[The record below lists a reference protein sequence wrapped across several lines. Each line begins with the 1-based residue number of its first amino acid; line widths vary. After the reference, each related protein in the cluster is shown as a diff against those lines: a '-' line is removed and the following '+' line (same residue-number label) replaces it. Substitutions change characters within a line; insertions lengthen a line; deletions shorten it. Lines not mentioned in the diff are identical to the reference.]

1 MADLGKK
8 TGPGEYHLSRAG
20 RKLYSTRAERSRL
33 RKSTT
38 QRFSRNAA
46 HVVEAAVTSINDVVD
61 VAATKTAATR
71 SAVGSVMGSSANA
84 YAPSEPRSLRRRLAT
99 IGVSAMAFGLVGTF
113 ALPSYALTPGTIESE
128 YGQALAAQSI
138 SAHNSLTDA
147 SRPTSVSIAEVAV
160 DNIVRPVYDGPT
172 VRDYLENPPYPNF
185 DLAQVFEVAKQY
197 IGTPYLAYGASPA
210 GFDCSGFTQ
219 FVYAQF
225 GVPLIHLASA
235 QMNAGTIISEADAQ
249 PGDLVWMPGHI
260 GFWAGPG
267 MMLDSPTEGKSIDI
281 RPIWSS
287 YYVVFRVGIN

>member
-1 MADLGKK
+1 MNH
-8 TGPGEYHLSRAG
+8 GPHEYKLSRAG
-20 RKLYSTRAERSRL
+20 RKLYSTHKERSRI
-33 RKSTT
+33 RKSTA
-38 QRFSRNAA
+38 QRISRNAA
-46 HVVEAAVTSINDVVD
+46 QIAEATVTSITEVVSQT
-61 VAATKTAATR
+61 ATTAR
-71 SAVGSVMGSSANA
+71 HAVPRWSV
-84 YAPSEPRSLRRRLAT
+84 PRSQSHRMANV
-99 IGVSAMAFGLVGTF
+99 GVTAIAFALVGTF
-113 ALPSYALTPGTIESE
+113 ALPAYALTPGTIESE
-128 YGQALAAQSI
+128 YGQALAAQSVY
-138 SAHNSLTDA
+138 AHNSKIDA
-147 SRPTSVSIAEVAV
+147 TRPSTMTIGDAPA
-160 DNIVRPVYDGPT
+160 DGIVRPSYDGPS

-267 MMLDSPTEGKSIDI
+267 MMLDSPTEGKSIGI
-281 RPIWSS
+281 RPIWSD
-287 YYVVFRVGIN
+287 YYVVFRVGI

>member
-1 MADLGKK
+1 LADLGKK

-20 RKLYSTRAERSRL
+20 RKLYSTRAERSRI
-33 RKSTT
+33 RKSTS
-38 QRFSRNAA
+38 QRLSRNAG
-46 HVVEAAVTSINDVVD
+46 HIVDAAVTSINDVVD
-61 VAATKTAATR
+61 VATTKATAVTAT
-71 SAVGSVMGSSANA
+71 V
-84 YAPSEPRSLRRRLAT
+84 APKLPFAPAEPTSLRRRLAT
-99 IGVSAMAFGLVGTF
+99 VGVSALAFGLVGTF
-113 ALPSYALTPGTIESE
+113 ALPAYALTPGTIESE
-128 YGQALAAQSI
+128 YGQALAAQSL
-138 SAHNSLTDA
+138 SAHNSATDA
-147 SRPTSVSIAEVAV
+147 SRPTSVSVAQLAA
-160 DNIVRPVYDGPT
+160 DNIVRPAYDGPS

-225 GVPLIHLASA
+225 GIPLIHLASA
-235 QMNAGTIISEADAQ
+235 QMNAGTIISEADAV

-267 MMLDSPTEGKSIDI
+267 MMLDSPTEGKSIAI
-281 RPIWSS
+281 RPIWSD

>member
-1 MADLGKK
+1 LADIGKK

-20 RKLYSTRAERSRL
+20 RKLYSTRAERSRI
-33 RKSTT
+33 RKSTS
-38 QRFSRNAA
+38 QRLSRNAG
-46 HVVEAAVTSINDVVD
+46 HIVDAAMTSINEAVD
-61 VAATKTAATR
+61 VASTKVTSVTAIAAPKP
-71 SAVGSVMGSSANA
+71 SFAPASST
-84 YAPSEPRSLRRRLAT
+84 SLRRRLAT
-99 IGVSAMAFGLVGTF
+99 VGVSALAFGLVGTF

-138 SAHNSLTDA
+138 SAHNALTDA

-160 DNIVRPVYDGPT
+160 DNIVRPVYDGPS

-197 IGTPYLAYGASPA
+197 IGTPYLAYGANPA

-225 GVPLIHLASA
+225 GVPLVHLASA
-235 QMNAGTIISEADAQ
+235 QMNAGTIIAEADAV

-267 MMLDSPTEGKSIDI
+267 MMLDSPTEGKAIDI
-281 RPIWSS
+281 RPIWSN

>member
-1 MADLGKK
+1 MADIGKN
-8 TGPGEYHLSRAG
+8 TGPHEYTLSRAG
-20 RKLYSTRAERSRL
+20 RKLYSTRAERSRM
-33 RKSTT
+33 RKST
-38 QRFSRNAA
+38 SRRL
-46 HVVEAAVTSINDVVD
+46 S
-61 VAATKTAATR
+61 R
-71 SAVGSVMGSSANA
+71 SAVQIAEATVASLTEVVSSATTTA
-84 YAPSEPRSLRRRLAT
+84 RHATPRPRVVRSQSHRLANV
-99 IGVSAMAFGLVGTF
+99 GVSAIAFAIVGTF
-113 ALPSYALTPGTIESE
+113 ALPAYALTPGTLDSE
-128 YGQALAAQSI
+128 YGQALAAQSVY
-138 SAHNSLTDA
+138 AHQSKTDA
-147 SRPTSVSIAEVAV
+147 SRPSTMTIGDAPADE
-160 DNIVRPVYDGPT
+160 ILRPYYDGPS

-225 GVPLIHLASA
+225 GVPLVHLASA

-267 MMLDSPTEGKSIDI
+267 MMLDSPTEGKSIGI

-287 YYVVFRVGIN
+287 YYVVFRVGI

>member
-8 TGPGEYHLSRAG
+8 IGPGEYHLSRAG
-20 RKLYSTRAERSRL
+20 RKLYSTRAERSRI
-33 RKSTT
+33 RKSTS
-38 QRFSRNAA
+38 QRLSRNAS
-46 HVVEAAVTSINDVVD
+46 HVVDAAITSINEVVD
-61 VAATKTAATR
+61 VASTKVTAVAAIATPKP
-71 SAVGSVMGSSANA
+71 S
-84 YAPSEPRSLRRRLAT
+84 YAPQPQTSLRRRLAT
-99 IGVSAMAFGLVGTF
+99 VGVSALAFSLVGTF
-113 ALPSYALTPGTIESE
+113 ALPAYALTPGTIESE
-128 YGQALAAQSI
+128 YGQALAAQSV
-138 SAHNSLTDA
+138 SAHKSATDA
-147 SRPTSVSIAEVAV
+147 SRPTSVSIAEVAA
-160 DNIVRPVYDGPT
+160 DNIVRPVYNGPS

-225 GVPLIHLASA
+225 GIPLVHLASA
-235 QMNAGTIISEADAQ
+235 QMNAGTIISEADAV

-281 RPIWSS
+281 RPIWSD